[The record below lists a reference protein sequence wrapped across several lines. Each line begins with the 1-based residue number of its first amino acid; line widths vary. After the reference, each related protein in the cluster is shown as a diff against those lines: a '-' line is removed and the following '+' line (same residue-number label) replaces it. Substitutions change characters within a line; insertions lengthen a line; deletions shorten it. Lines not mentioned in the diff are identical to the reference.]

1 MLTRRTRVAVQKW
14 KTCNRGRVSR
24 YRSRRRADVQQWT
37 RWTRVAFRTPRLY
50 RCLDLPVRLLA
61 LSLSLS
67 LPHATPPLTSHHLLQ
82 SKPKQKTLSLSSAGH
97 GQRWRSD
104 LAGDGQRWRSDLAG
118 MGPLQEGAV
127 HLPAE
132 PLRHL
137 HGRPLERGNN
147 GLLAPLLFPILPSFF
162 NPIFAGSLVT
172 INADL

>member
-1 MLTRRTRVAVQKW
+1 MEDMQMLTRRTQVVVQKS
-14 KTCNRGRVSR
+14 KTCNRGRESR
-24 YRSRRRADVQQWT
+24 CRSRRRAIVDACRGTEVQQWT

-50 RCLDLPVRLLA
+50 RP
-61 LSLSLS
+61 LSLLDAVT
-67 LPHATPPLTSHHLLQ
+67 LTPSCNAASHVP
-82 SKPKQKTLSLSSAGH
+82 SSSPKQKTLSLSSAGDR
-97 GQRWRSD
+97 QRWRSD
-104 LAGDGQRWRSDLAG
+104 PAG

-162 NPIFAGSLVT
+162 NPILLVPY
-172 INADL
+172 